1 LAKSHTE
8 LVSTNH
14 CLIAAAVAEVDD
26 SGFDVRLEPDPTLC
40 CVRLRRSQE

>member
-1 LAKSHTE
+1 M
-8 LVSTNH
+8 NH